1 MSKQYWCVFSVL
13 QYTNYSVMV
22 FSRNFF
28 LYPNIGVECYY
39 VFNLQKKKKNKKK
52 KKKKKK
58 KNIKFK
64 KKYKINKKKKKKFR
78 KDNNKKANYYLFSKN
93 IQNKAKIKEIKE

>member
-39 VFNLQKKKKNKKK
+39 VFNLQKKKKNLKKK
-52 KKKKKK
+52 KKKKK
-58 KNIKFK
+58 IIIYFK
-64 KKYKINKKKKKKFR
+64 KKLKKKKKK
-78 KDNNKKANYYLFSKN
+78 KKLK
-93 IQNKAKIKEIKE
+93 KKK